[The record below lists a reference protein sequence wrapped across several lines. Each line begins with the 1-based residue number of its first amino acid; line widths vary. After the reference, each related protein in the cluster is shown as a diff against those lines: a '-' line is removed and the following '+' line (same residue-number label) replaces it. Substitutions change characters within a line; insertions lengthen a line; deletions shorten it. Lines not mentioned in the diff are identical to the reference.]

1 MKQELDWGDCSD
13 RRPADGRG
21 RVASPSPKSDRDRT
35 AKPVGRGRDGWMG
48 GPGAGCR
55 EWDGLPRAVTR
66 IVVLSLSD
74 GDGERVAKGQA
85 GLSDCRSRDGMGTA
99 AARWQTAGLNF
110 AVSLRATKLQYFPR
124 GMELP
129 MNLSD
134 KKCRICYHFIPVISV
149 LSSYRI
155 TYSPGFDFCTLQ
167 FPSFHIPFGY
177 RVASSDW
184 SL

>member
-21 RVASPSPKSDRDRT
+21 RVTSPSPKSDRDRT

-99 AARWQTAGLNF
+99 AARWQTAGLSF
-110 AVSLRATKLQYFPR
+110 AVSLRATIFPQR
-124 GMELP
+124 NRTPDELI
-129 MNLSD
+129 
-134 KKCRICYHFIPVISV
+134 R
-149 LSSYRI
+149 
-155 TYSPGFDFCTLQ
+155 
-167 FPSFHIPFGY
+167 
-177 RVASSDW
+177 
-184 SL
+184 